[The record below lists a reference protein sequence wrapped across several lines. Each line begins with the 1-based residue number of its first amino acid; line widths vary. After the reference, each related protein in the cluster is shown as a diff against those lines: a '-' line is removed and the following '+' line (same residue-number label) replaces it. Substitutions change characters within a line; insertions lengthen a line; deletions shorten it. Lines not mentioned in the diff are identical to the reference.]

1 MSAEMKSARSAD
13 VEATRLTGGVA
24 HDSGIADRHD
34 MRVGRLVGGVTTAFG
49 AILAAGG
56 LWLLTLG
63 GSSYYML
70 AGVGY
75 LVAGALLWRRRATGA
90 WLMLALLSITIAWAL
105 WEVGADYWA
114 LFPRVL
120 LPAGL
125 AMLAL
130 AGARRFAAN
139 DRRSTMAF
147 AAILLT
153 IAIAVFM
160 GMAFQPHGVV
170 RGAAVRPFVAAPQS
184 QEPSDWTSY
193 GRTNTGTRYA
203 TGYTGTSATAGGSYF
218 PAPDLRARLRCAHRR

>member
-1 MSAEMKSARSAD
+1 M
-13 VEATRLTGGVA
+13 
-24 HDSGIADRHD
+24 
-34 MRVGRLVGGVTTAFG
+34 TTAFG
-49 AILAAGG
+49 AVLAAGG

-63 GSSYYML
+63 GSSYYVL

-75 LVAGALLWRRRATGA
+75 LVAGALLWRRRAAGA
-90 WLMLALLSITIAWAL
+90 WLMLALLSVTIGWAL
-105 WEVGADYWA
+105 WEVGADYRA

-153 IAIAVFM
+153 IAIAVFI
-160 GMAFQPHGVV
+160 GMAFQQHGV
-170 RGAAVRPFVAAPQS
+170 GAARPSAVRDCAAIAGALR
-184 QEPSDWTSY
+184 WTSY
-193 GRTNTGTRYA
+193 GRANAGTRYA
-203 TGYTGTSATAGGSYF
+203 TGHALPHQRDSHRTSTF
-218 PAPDLRARLRCAHRR
+218 R